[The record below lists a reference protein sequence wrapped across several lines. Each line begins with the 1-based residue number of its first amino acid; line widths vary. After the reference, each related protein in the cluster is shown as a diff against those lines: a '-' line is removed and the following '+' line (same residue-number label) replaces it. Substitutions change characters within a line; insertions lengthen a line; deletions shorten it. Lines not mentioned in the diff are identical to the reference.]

1 MINTVYRLVSPK
13 LLEIAYEEV
22 NINEKDIIV
31 RPTYLSIC
39 KADQRYYQGLRE
51 PDVLAEKLPMALIHE
66 GIGEIVHD
74 GSGNFKYGDV
84 VAIIPN
90 TPLEKDEIIGEN
102 YLSSSKFRSSGF
114 DGLMQDYVVSSA
126 DRLVKIEENVN
137 YVVASFSE
145 LISVCTHA
153 IDRFKRFS
161 HERKD
166 SIGVWGDG
174 TVGYITAILLKIFF
188 PQAKIIIFGKN
199 EEKLSY
205 FTFADE
211 IYSIKEIPTELTI
224 DHAFECVGGQKSQ
237 SAIEQIIDHIK
248 PEGTISLLGVSEY
261 PVPINTRMVLEKGLR
276 MYGSSRSSRTDF
288 EKTIE
293 ILNNYPEVS
302 EYLENIVASVF
313 KIRTI
318 EDIHQAFEK
327 DYQLNFGKTVL
338 IWNK

>member
-1 MINTVYRLVSPK
+1 MINTLYRLVAPK
-13 LLEIAYEEV
+13 LVEIDYDEV
-22 NINEKDIIV
+22 NINDKDIIV

-51 PDVLAEKLPMALIHE
+51 PEVLAEKLPMALIHE
-66 GIGEIVHD
+66 GIGEIIHD
-74 GSGNFKYGDV
+74 RSGNFKFGDV

-90 TPLEKDEIIGEN
+90 TPVETDEIIGEN
-102 YLSSSKFRSSGF
+102 YLTSSKFRSSGF
-114 DGLMQDYVVSSA
+114 DGLLQDYVVSSA
-126 DRLVKIEENVN
+126 DRLVKIEGDVN

-145 LISVCTHA
+145 LISVCAHA
-153 IDRFKRFS
+153 IDRFEKFS

-166 SIGVWGDG
+166 RIGVWGDG
-174 TVGYITAILLKIFF
+174 TVGYIAAILLKISF

-211 IYSIKEIPTELTI
+211 IHSIKEIPADLTI

-276 MYGSSRSSRTDF
+276 IYGSSRSSRTDF
-288 EKTIE
+288 EKTIQ
-293 ILNNYPEVS
+293 ILREHPEVS
-302 EYLENIVASVF
+302 DYLENIVASIF

-318 EDIHQAFEK
+318 EDIH
-327 DYQLNFGKTVL
+327 
-338 IWNK
+338 